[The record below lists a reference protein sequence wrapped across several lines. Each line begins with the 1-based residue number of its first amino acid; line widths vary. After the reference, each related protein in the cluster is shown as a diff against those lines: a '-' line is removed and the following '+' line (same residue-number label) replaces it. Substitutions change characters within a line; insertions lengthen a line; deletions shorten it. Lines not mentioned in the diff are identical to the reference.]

1 MAGLYLSGGEYELT
15 SAIRQTHT
23 TLCNV
28 DHMVSVQC
36 MSLTTNRTQANFEQN
51 IAQCNKNGLI
61 CLNRE
66 QAGKQCDDYAVR
78 FYCALD
84 ISSSY
89 RSVPSCRNGWTQSS
103 RIWTNQA
110 SLGAIMNEIEA
121 QNKDVCSIEYVVG
134 VRCHTLDDTEISQI
148 DQSGFHPKL
157 ECTVDG
163 GYK

>member
-1 MAGLYLSGGEYELT
+1 MT
-15 SAIRQTHT
+15 SAIRQTHA
-23 TLCNV
+23 TLCND
-28 DHMVSVQC
+28 DHMVAIQC
-36 MSLTTNRTQANFEQN
+36 KSLATNRTQANFEQN

-78 FYCALD
+78 YYCALD

-89 RSVPSCRNGWTQSS
+89 QSNPSCSNGWTQSY
-103 RIWTNQA
+103 RVWANQA
-110 SLGAIMNEIEA
+110 SLGFVLNEMGA
-121 QNKDVCSIEYVVG
+121 QNMEVCSAEYVVG
-134 VRCHTLDDTEISQI
+134 VRCHNLMGTEISQI

-157 ECTVDG
+157 HCTVDG